1 MYKPPRRREQLR
13 SANWNW
19 TRHYIHGYCVIL
31 WCLKNLS
38 WMPSTCGLTHPLCNY
53 SGGHQ
58 SHGYCMIL
66 WCWGV
71 PIGNNWSWMPS
82 TCGLTHL
89 ILVTLNT
96 TQVAEICLND
106 LLNQN
111 GCSIPRQQ
119 TELKQLKLNHG
130 VGHISKINQ
139 LNFLQN
145 LNRGLLDPLF
155 S

>member
-82 TCGLTHL
+82 RCGLTHPL
-89 ILVTLNT
+89 FDYSGDPQYHKSCWNLPQWPSQPKRLQYPAAADWAET
-96 TQVAEICLND
+96 AEIKPW
-106 LLNQN
+106 
-111 GCSIPRQQ
+111 GRSH
-119 TELKQLKLNHG
+119 LKIKPTQL
-130 VGHISKINQ
+130 S
-139 LNFLQN
+139 
-145 LNRGLLDPLF
+145 
-155 S
+155 SES